1 MSLGRTPLETAA
13 DRFYT
18 ADRRPLSAFFKMP
31 ITTTKLSKNKTSR
44 QCIKH
49 RRLVTLSVE
58 AASIA
63 GNRLVALP
71 WTEVRPGR
79 PERASTHDN
88 GSRTAV
94 VFPKRS
100 AQKRRIT
107 GSRSFQS
114 LKSARLKGS
123 AAAQKK
129 ISGRRRQRQA
139 PTKRPQNNGQT
150 SRIFAGWPAC
160 PRGDHCP
167 SRDTSGM
174 PRPR

>member
-13 DRFYT
+13 DRFDT

-94 VFPKRS
+94 VFPEKIRPK
-100 AQKRRIT
+100 AENH
-107 GSRSFQS
+107 G
-114 LKSARLKGS
+114 KSQLPIPEIGETQGIGCR
-123 AAAQKK
+123 
-129 ISGRRRQRQA
+129 
-139 PTKRPQNNGQT
+139 TEEN
-150 SRIFAGWPAC
+150 
-160 PRGDHCP
+160 
-167 SRDTSGM
+167 
-174 PRPR
+174 